1 MLAKEV
7 FLKKIKIKMK
17 NILVVFVLIFFS
29 NSVCGKEEIN
39 LKKINLYLNS
49 ITEFYST
56 FLQIENNT
64 ISEGKFYL
72 KNNRIRIEYSSPHNI
87 VFVLKKN
94 KVMFFNKDLQEVQYF
109 NPKDT
114 LGQFFLDLFNK
125 DKFLFK
131 TNITHKVGYL
141 FLTKEI
147 YLDEQLHTIKIY
159 FEKNPIV
166 LRKIEINNKL
176 SEISFTLLN
185 PSFNPDLQDKIFSLA
200 NPTLN

>member
-1 MLAKEV
+1 MKYF
-7 FLKKIKIKMK
+7 FLFF
-17 NILVVFVLIFFS
+17 LVTFLSLPIY
-29 NSVCGKEEIN
+29 GKESMEEIS
-39 LKKINLYLNS
+39 LYLNN
-49 ITEFYST
+49 INEFYSS
-56 FLQIENNT
+56 FLQVENDN

-72 KNNRIRIEYSSPHNI
+72 KNNRIRIEYSSPNNI

-125 DKFLFK
+125 DKFLSK

-141 FLTKEI
+141 YLTKEI

-166 LRKIEINNKL
+166 LRKIKIDNKL

-185 PSFNPDLQDKIFSLA
+185 PSFNPDLQDNIFSLA

>member
-1 MLAKEV
+1 
-7 FLKKIKIKMK
+7 MK

-94 KVMFFNKDLQEVQYF
+94 KVMF
-109 NPKDT
+109 
-114 LGQFFLDLFNK
+114 
-125 DKFLFK
+125 LFK

-147 YLDEQLHTIKIY
+147 YLDEQWHTIKIY